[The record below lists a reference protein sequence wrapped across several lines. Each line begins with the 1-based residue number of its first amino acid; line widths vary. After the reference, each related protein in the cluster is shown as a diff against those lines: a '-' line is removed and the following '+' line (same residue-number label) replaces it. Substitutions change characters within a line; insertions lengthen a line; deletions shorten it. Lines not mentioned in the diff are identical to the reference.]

1 MLYSDSMI
9 ACTMTQTT
17 SKTVNKTEE
26 QNELIAQTLRKNGYE
41 LVSEGKDCIV
51 QYVWKLKG
59 SEHILF
65 LWEKEENR
73 DMIVQKLFSSEH
85 RGEST
90 ALFSVVPRNMPLVKN
105 MTYGDFF
112 HTHKD
117 EFLERA
123 VDKVSRAVSMNHDEK
138 STRSAFEDDT
148 WLMARGLEDK
158 VLSTEEMLGK
168 QVDPKLSLFCMDQ
181 RRNLKD
187 VTLVKLITAHGY
199 VLLDEPAFRLFKWGG
214 IQGE

>member
-1 MLYSDSMI
+1 
-9 ACTMTQTT
+9 MTQTVGQ
-17 SKTVNKTEE
+17 TVARTEE
-26 QNELIAQTLRKNGYE
+26 QNKLIAQTLEQNNYA
-41 LVSEGKDCIV
+41 LVSEGKDCIT

-65 LWEKEENR
+65 LWESEENR
-73 DMIVQKLFSSEH
+73 DMIVQELFGKNK
-85 RGEST
+85 GESN

-112 HTHKD
+112 HTHKG

-123 VDKVSRAVSMNHDEK
+123 VDKVSRAVSMNHGQK
-138 STRSAFEDDT
+138 STRTAFEDDT

-158 VLSTEEMLGK
+158 VLSTEQMLGR

-181 RRNLKD
+181 RRNLGD
-187 VTLVKLITAHGY
+187 ATLVKLITTHGY
-199 VLLDEPAFRLFKWGG
+199 VLLDEPAFRLYKWGG
-214 IQGE
+214 IQ